1 MLTNKQIRA
10 ANPWKM
16 PADVGVQ
23 SGGGDQVVT
32 GEENR
37 QRRRE
42 AAGGEMQTESSCRW
56 SSGFNSSTAP
66 EWAITWR
73 EVDLETTFLS
83 KAMESAK
90 WTQTDTLLLSK
101 DSTSTLM
108 TPKCQLKGLKRDK
121 HAVRHDNHHIER
133 TTDIFPLLGIFLFQ
147 SDRRWSPDNGTNT
160 IFGYFHQ
167 NAQDKKIPC
176 FQLQGNGANRMK
188 MRVGRTQGSIQ
199 EASE

>member
-1 MLTNKQIRA
+1 
-10 ANPWKM
+10 M

-90 WTQTDTLLLSK
+90 
-101 DSTSTLM
+101 
-108 TPKCQLKGLKRDK
+108 
-121 HAVRHDNHHIER
+121 
-133 TTDIFPLLGIFLFQ
+133 
-147 SDRRWSPDNGTNT
+147 
-160 IFGYFHQ
+160 
-167 NAQDKKIPC
+167 
-176 FQLQGNGANRMK
+176 
-188 MRVGRTQGSIQ
+188 
-199 EASE
+199 